1 MNTSVLIGIPCLMTG
16 GTEIQTLRLVEALS
30 AGGYHCVTVCYFEY
44 DYTMVQKFEKAGSR
58 VVCLSAYGRRPE
70 GNRKVYKFLKEG
82 LRRVVKE
89 YRPKIAHV
97 QYMAPG
103 AMPIV
108 ILNRLGVKNIIATLH
123 TDADIYK
130 SLRLI
135 HFLQRHRT
143 IAFTCVTEKAERSFF
158 GTSSLYDKDLALK
171 RHNHFT
177 IHNCL
182 PPNIYNTND
191 HQSNGP
197 APQKTGITIG
207 LVARL
212 ESIKG
217 ADLALPAFA
226 KVLRTNP
233 DCRLKIVGDGTLR
246 KMMEQQQ
253 HELGINQDSI
263 EWTGRIEYHK
273 LPELYSS
280 IDLVWVPSRSEGFGL
295 SAIEAMACG
304 CAVVASAT
312 GGLTEIINDGT
323 DGLLFTSGNTDDLT
337 DKTVRLLS
345 NPEQLNQ
352 LRINAQVTAHH
363 YTFERYRDN
372 ILNLYSKLN

>member
-1 MNTSVLIGIPCLMTG
+1 MTTSVLIGIPCLMTG

-44 DYTMVQKFEKAGSR
+44 DYTMVQRFEKAGSR

-70 GNRKVYKFLKEG
+70 GNRKVYRFLKEG
-82 LRRVVKE
+82 LRRVVDE

-103 AMPIV
+103 AMPIA
-108 ILNRLGVKNIIATLH
+108 ILKRLGIKKIIATLH

-135 HFLQRHRT
+135 HCLQRRHT
-143 IAFTCVTEKAERSFF
+143 VAFTCVTEKAERSFF
-158 GTSSLYDKDLALK
+158 GSSSLYDKDLALK
-171 RHNHFT
+171 HHNHFT

-182 PPNIYNTND
+182 PPALGSTTTRKAE
-191 HQSNGP
+191 QP
-197 APQKTGITIG
+197 ADAHHDTTIG

-217 ADLALPAFA
+217 ADFALPAFA
-226 KVLRTNP
+226 KVLKANP
-233 DCRLKIVGDGTLR
+233 DCRLRIVGDGKLR
-246 KMMEQQQ
+246 EMMDRQQQ
-253 HELGINQDSI
+253 ELGIDESRI
-263 EWTGRIEYHK
+263 EWIGRVEYHK

-280 IDLVWVPSRSEGFGL
+280 MDIVWVPSRSEGFGL

-304 CAVVASAT
+304 CAVIASAT
-312 GGLTEIINDGT
+312 GGLTEIVNDGT
-323 DGLLFTSGNTDDLT
+323 DGLLFKSGDTDDLA
-337 DKTVRLLS
+337 DKTARLLS

-352 LRINAQVTAHH
+352 LRTNAQATAHQ
-363 YTFERYRDN
+363 YTFDRYRDN
-372 ILNLYSKLN
+372 ILNLYAKLD

>member
-1 MNTSVLIGIPCLMTG
+1 MTTSVLIGIPCLMTG

-44 DYTMVQKFEKAGSR
+44 DYSMVQQFEKAGSR

-82 LRRVVKE
+82 LRRVVEE

-108 ILNRLGVKNIIATLH
+108 ILNRLGIKNIIATLH
-123 TDADIYK
+123 TDAGIYK

-135 HFLQRHRT
+135 HFLQRHHT
-143 IAFTCVTEKAERSFF
+143 VAFTCVTEKAERSFF
-158 GTSSLYDKDLALK
+158 GSSSLYDKEVTLK

-182 PPNIYNTND
+182 PATFND
-191 HQSNGP
+191 ATLQQPCNAETQH
-197 APQKTGITIG
+197 TDITIG

-217 ADLALPAFA
+217 ADLTLPAFA
-226 KVLRTNP
+226 KVLKTNP
-233 DCRLKIVGDGTLR
+233 QCCLKIVGDGKLR
-246 KMMEQQQ
+246 ETMEQQQ
-253 HELGINQDSI
+253 RELGIDKSRI
-263 EWTGRIEYHK
+263 DWFGRVEYHK

-280 IDLVWVPSRSEGFGL
+280 MDIVWVPSRSEGFGL
-295 SAIEAMACG
+295 SAIEAMAYG

-312 GGLTEIINDGT
+312 GGLTEIVNDGT
-323 DGLLFTSGNTDDLT
+323 DGLLFKSCDTDDLA
-337 DKTVRLLS
+337 DKTTQLLS
-345 NPEQLNQ
+345 NLEQLNQ
-352 LRINAQVTAHH
+352 MKINAKATARQ
-363 YTFERYRDN
+363 YTFDRYRDN